1 MLAFFLG
8 LLPIVVIFCLSLQ
21 YFVFSVTFGYGSTCV
36 LLEPMFGKF
45 YFFFFVMSLLSS
57 GWRECI
63 KLLSV
68 SGFLLFISYH
78 SKISGTLYIF
88 MSLLSIGCL
97 PVV

>member
-45 YFFFFVMSLLSS
+45 YFFFFCNVPSVLRMDRMHKATIRVRISSIYILSQ
-57 GWRECI
+57 
-63 KLLSV
+63 
-68 SGFLLFISYH
+68 
-78 SKISGTLYIF
+78 
-88 MSLLSIGCL
+88 
-97 PVV
+97 

>member
-1 MLAFFLG
+1 
-8 LLPIVVIFCLSLQ
+8 
-21 YFVFSVTFGYGSTCV
+21 
-36 LLEPMFGKF
+36 
-45 YFFFFVMSLLSS
+45 MSLLSS